1 MVFNIQKF
9 LVENRLTKR
18 SKLNEDDVTGAMMK
32 TDAEKEAMDDEEMF
46 DPTSADPYA
55 GDYETTKYGTP
66 LDRDRDKVPE
76 KDYEREPPPTGI
88 RTDRATKNLETKEL
102 KLKDLE
108 DKKDALLMQLKSGQL
123 GLDQYKAAIGNIP
136 AQIKKL
142 RADIE
147 QAMSVDM
154 DDEEELA

>member
-18 SKLNEDDVTGAMMK
+18 ASLNEDAMTK
-32 TDAEKEAMDDEEMF
+32 TDAEQVEMSDEEMF
-46 DPTSADPYA
+46 GGEEEDSYYKDDSDDMGDFEKEPAAKDIKRDEPSLSGIHKKQAD
-55 GDYETTKYGTP
+55 
-66 LDRDRDKVPE
+66 
-76 KDYEREPPPTGI
+76 
-88 RTDRATKNLETKEL
+88 L
-102 KLKDLE
+102 KALE

-147 QAMSVDM
+147 NEMNVGL
-154 DDEEELA
+154 DDEEEFA